1 MTNIELFE
9 EAKIRLYDLFK
20 DGVIKINNLYLERV
34 KRILENITLSEDVLR
49 RSTANAKYL
58 VRENK
63 VAYSDSFL
71 ELNDETKIKIF
82 IHELSHAI
90 SHSGNHYNPTFIEE
104 GCANITAELAMDNY
118 YKKNNITDNK
128 DKYKKTDSYR
138 YATSVMKTILIMLD
152 NSDALGHFYANC
164 IIGKDTLYMSRLF
177 TEALGREAFEK
188 IMEEQTNAHSI
199 IEYDASEYDDLCKET
214 SKLVFKHLDEMFAI
228 PEFKEFKIRDVFKE
242 DNELLKN
249 INLSIQVEELIEENE
264 GMKSNIDIMKMIE
277 ELNNGSFQFMVLDG
291 YITKKIRR
299 FMLENI
305 EKYGKEEV
313 YKIFDMIGICKIFE
327 DNKEKI

>member
-82 IHELSHAI
+82 IH
-90 SHSGNHYNPTFIEE
+90 
-104 GCANITAELAMDNY
+104 D
-118 YKKNNITDNK
+118 KKNNITDNK

-214 SKLVFKHLDEMFAI
+214 SKLVFKHLDEMLAI